1 MDIIQTPLTIFQPPP
16 IDKTIQ
22 KEYWVEF
29 NPIAAI
35 TDSSVI
41 EFNIPGTSVD
51 YINLAKTRLHVKY
64 IITDEKGVPIHNKP
78 PSAGQPPTPS
88 HQVAPINL
96 TLHSIFRQ
104 VDIALNQK
112 VVSSDLGANYPYKAM
127 IDFLLSTNNNMVQ
140 SEGEAAL
147 FHKDQPGAM
156 EAITYTG
163 GNPGFTERGR
173 PTRSGGTASVEG
185 LLYTDFGI
193 DQPRAI
199 INGVAVTLKFFQS
212 FNEFRLMR
220 DGKEKLRLKITE
232 AILKVCYISL
242 NPDMLVAHNEALKTS
257 PALYPFWRSDIKS
270 FSIAKGSHTFMTDN
284 IFHGKVPSKIVV
296 GLVSNAAYSGDYTKN
311 PFNFQNMDLN
321 YMELSVD
328 GQPVPNRP
336 FKPNF
341 NEKDYVASY
350 LSLVPNDSD
359 RKNGLIIQLSDY
371 PKGYALYQF
380 DIQSFL
386 SGQVMTNSGS
396 GHVRLSLRF
405 GTALPETINIIV
417 YAKFPEILKID
428 QARMVNVG

>member
-1 MDIIQTPLTIFQPPP
+1 MDVIQTPLTIFQPPP

-51 YINLAKTRLHVKY
+51 YINLAKTRLHLKY
-64 IITDEKGVPIHNKP
+64 IITDEKGVPVNDK
-78 PSAGQPPTPS
+78 SAGQPAAPS
-88 HQVAPINL
+88 HQVAPINF

-112 VVSSDLGANYPYKAM
+112 VISSHVGANYPYKAM
-127 IDFLLSTNNNMVQ
+127 IDFFLSTNTEMIQ

-156 EAITYTG
+156 EAVTYTG
-163 GNPGFTERGR
+163 GNSGFTERGR
-173 PTRSGGTASVEG
+173 PTRSRGTASVES
-185 LLYTDFGI
+185 FGI

-199 INGVAVTLKFFQS
+199 INGVAVTLKFLQS

-257 PALYPFWRSDIKS
+257 PALYPFWRSDIKI

-296 GLVSNAAYSGDYTKN
+296 GLVSNAAYSGDYSKN

-321 YMELSVD
+321 YMELSVG

-336 FKPNF
+336 FNPNF

-350 LSLVPNDSD
+350 LSLLPNDSD
-359 RKNGLIIQLSDY
+359 
-371 PKGYALYQF
+371 
-380 DIQSFL
+380 
-386 SGQVMTNSGS
+386 
-396 GHVRLSLRF
+396 
-405 GTALPETINIIV
+405 
-417 YAKFPEILKID
+417 
-428 QARMVNVG
+428 